1 MTNEKDYRKLFRK
14 LLKAY
19 YEDVFEETIEEII
32 LSKEIKKKKFAKV
45 VSALCGVE
53 VDYSKN
59 FSDDLKVAIKNYK
72 ESNKVVVN
80 THSCVKDCVQING
93 KTICQNACPFEAIII
108 DKKSSK
114 VDINMD
120 SCVDCGICVDMCDNK
135 NFVDK
140 IEFIPLIETLRK
152 NKKIIAAV
160 APAIVGQFGE
170 NVSMGQIRAGLKEI
184 GFVDMVE
191 VAFFADMLTIK
202 EAVEFY
208 KLVIEKRDFMLSSC
222 CCPIWVGMIKGK
234 YYELIKY
241 TSPSVSP
248 MIAAGKVIKE
258 LEPECKVVFIGPCVA
273 KKAEAKIEDLKGA
286 IDYVLTFNELEDIFR
301 VFDINLEKLHE
312 ELSTQYTSKGGRIYG
327 RIGGVSAAVENTIK
341 HMFPDKAY
349 IFSSEQ
355 ASGIKECKEM
365 LENAL
370 HGKIQ
375 TRFLEG
381 MGCNGGCVG
390 GPKSIIPKE
399 KGKEMVDKFGNK
411 SKVHLSPKNRIMN
424 EFLRELGIN
433 SFEDFNDREKIKIFE
448 RKL

>member
-19 YEDVFEETIEEII
+19 YEDV
-32 LSKEIKKKKFAKV
+32 
-45 VSALCGVE
+45 
-53 VDYSKN
+53 
-59 FSDDLKVAIKNYK
+59 
-72 ESNKVVVN
+72 
-80 THSCVKDCVQING
+80 
-93 KTICQNACPFEAIII
+93 
-108 DKKSSK
+108 
-114 VDINMD
+114 
-120 SCVDCGICVDMCDNK
+120 
-135 NFVDK
+135 
-140 IEFIPLIETLRK
+140 
-152 NKKIIAAV
+152 
-160 APAIVGQFGE
+160 
-170 NVSMGQIRAGLKEI
+170 
-184 GFVDMVE
+184 
-191 VAFFADMLTIK
+191 
-202 EAVEFY
+202 
-208 KLVIEKRDFMLSSC
+208 
-222 CCPIWVGMIKGK
+222 KGK

-248 MIAAGKVIKE
+248 MIAAGKVMKE

-273 KKAEAKIEDLKGA
+273 KKAEAKVEDLKGA

-327 RIGGVSAAVENTIK
+327 RISGVSAAIENTIK
-341 HMFPDKAY
+341 HMFPDKAN

-365 LENAL
+365 LENVL

-381 MGCNGGCVG
+381 MGCDGGCVG
-390 GPKSIIPKE
+390 GPKSIIPEE
-399 KGKEMVDKFGNK
+399 KGKEMVDKFGNE
-411 SKVHLSPKNRIMN
+411 SKVHLSTKNKIMN

-433 SFEDFNDREKIKIFE
+433 GFEDFNDREKIKVFE